1 MERLFSFL
9 RSPFSFQG
17 RYSQIQYVISLLI
30 TGVAIPISIGLSVLS
45 SELFVSSADL
55 EESQKELDN
64 LFLDIEDM
72 SEDEFSERYEY
83 LQSMND
89 YYSDDFYETRENTSI
104 AVFSLLIILPAIFL
118 FASGTKRS
126 HDIGDSGLLQIAFPL
141 YIFVLLLKKSE
152 EKDNQYG
159 PYSKPIRADKKNEN
173 KPIEQNSTADN
184 VSVIIPEICPHCKS
198 PNAKR
203 IRICEWCGS
212 QII

>member
-17 RYSQIQYVISLLI
+17 RYSQLQYVITLLI
-30 TGVAIPISIGLSVLS
+30 TGVAILISIGLAILTAEGLTSK
-45 SELFVSSADL
+45 ENRDDARQAYWDL
-55 EESQKELDN
+55 ERDDMDSEEYAEREE
-64 LFLDIEDM
+64 FLY
-72 SEDEFSERYEY
+72 SE
-83 LQSMND
+83 MND
-89 YYSDDFYETRENTSI
+89 YDDEYWQVYNNTI
-104 AVFSLLIILPAIFL
+104 LVVFVILIILPAIFL

-184 VSVIIPEICPHCKS
+184 ASVIIPEICPHCKS

-203 IRICEWCGS
+203 IRICEWCGN
-212 QII
+212 QIA

>member
-17 RYSQIQYVISLLI
+17 RYSQLQYVITLLI
-30 TGVAIPISIGLSVLS
+30 TGVAILISIGLAILTAEGLTSK
-45 SELFVSSADL
+45 ENRDDARQAYWDL
-55 EESQKELDN
+55 ER
-64 LFLDIEDM
+64 EDM
-72 SEDEFSERYEY
+72 DYEEYAEREEFLYSE
-83 LQSMND
+83 MND
-89 YYSDDFYETRENTSI
+89 YDDEYWQVYNNTI
-104 AVFSLLIILPAIFL
+104 LVVFVILIILPAIFL

-198 PNAKR
+198 PNTQK